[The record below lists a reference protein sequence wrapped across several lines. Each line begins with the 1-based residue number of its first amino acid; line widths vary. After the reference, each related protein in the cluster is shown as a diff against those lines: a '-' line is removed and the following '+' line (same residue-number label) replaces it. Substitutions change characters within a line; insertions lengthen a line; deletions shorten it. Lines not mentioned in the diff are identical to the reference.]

1 MPELPEVETIRRGL
15 HPLLFHKKVK
25 NVTILCEKSFIGDK
39 NLLKN
44 SEIKDITRRGK
55 CLIFHFKN
63 FDLLTHLRMTGQLI
77 WVGRERFAGGHPNEN
92 FLASLPNSQ
101 TRIILDFDD
110 GRLFFNDKRKFG
122 FMKVLKPGESDPFLE
137 KLGPE
142 PWSETPE
149 NLYKKLQK
157 HPNSSVKSLLL
168 NQSILA
174 GLGNIYADETLFF
187 AKIDPRRPAQK
198 ITKKDAENLLEGAKT
213 VMERSLKS
221 GGSTLKNYLKSDG
234 SRGDYLDLFAKVFNK
249 TDTPCPNCGA
259 KIKKIKVAGRGTH
272 LCERCQK

>member
-15 HPLLFHKKVK
+15 SPLLLHKKIK
-25 NVTILCEKSFIGDK
+25 AVTILCEKSFIGDQS
-39 NLLKN
+39 LLKN
-44 SEIKDITRRGK
+44 SEIKSISRRGK
-55 CLIFHFKN
+55 CLIFEFKN
-63 FDLLTHLRMTGQLI
+63 FNLLTHLRMTGQLI

-92 FLASLPNSQ
+92 FLATLPNSQ
-101 TRIILDFDD
+101 TRIILDFED
-110 GRLFFNDKRKFG
+110 GRLFFNDQRKFG
-122 FMKVLKPGESDPFLE
+122 FMKVMKLGETDPFLE

-142 PWSETPE
+142 PWDETAE

-157 HPNSSVKSLLL
+157 HQKSPIKAVLLDQSVIS
-168 NQSILA
+168 

-187 AKIDPRRPAQK
+187 AKIDPRRPAGAIKEKDVEK
-198 ITKKDAENLLEGAKT
+198 ILEGAKT
-213 VMERSLKS
+213 VMERSLKA

-249 TDTPCPNCGA
+249 TGLPCPNCGA

-272 LCERCQK
+272 ICERCQK